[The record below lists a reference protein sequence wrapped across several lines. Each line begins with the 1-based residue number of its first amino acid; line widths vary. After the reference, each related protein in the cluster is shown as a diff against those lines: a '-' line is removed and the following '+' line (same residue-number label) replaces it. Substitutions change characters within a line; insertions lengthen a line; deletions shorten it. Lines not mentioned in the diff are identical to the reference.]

1 MKHLRLED
9 RRASQHGLQPP
20 RSATAIWCPKAL
32 RGRPGWVSMISPRGH
47 GNRWKV
53 IGATTAVV
61 GLLVVSIAISLARTP
76 EAARNVR
83 ICQDQETMVSCLIV
97 CSMSH
102 FDDFYIFLCPS
113 KPPKSP
119 KVSDSGPLPKF
130 HRGLCATDFKFT
142 RISQR
147 NSPSPACNVDER
159 LLKRGVSEFQTDLLR
174 GSLCVAHKN
183 VLTYW
188 LL

>member
-1 MKHLRLED
+1 
-9 RRASQHGLQPP
+9 
-20 RSATAIWCPKAL
+20 
-32 RGRPGWVSMISPRGH
+32 MISPRGH

-102 FDDFYIFLCPS
+102 FDDFYIYFYVLQNRPS
-113 KPPKSP
+113 RQRFRIVAHSRSFT
-119 KVSDSGPLPKF
+119 VACVPL
-130 HRGLCATDFKFT
+130 
-142 RISQR
+142 IS
-147 NSPSPACNVDER
+147 NSPGFP
-159 LLKRGVSEFQTDLLR
+159 SEIHHRQRAMLMS
-174 GSLCVAHKN
+174 GS
-183 VLTYW
+183 
-188 LL
+188 